1 MMYLLLNV
9 YFVVVKLFDV
19 WYVMVECKDFGV
31 LELIVYLDVV
41 FCLLMVFKLYGLVFV
56 LLMVLCMVIMIFDN
70 FMYYCQFV
78 IDDGKSVVLEF
89 GVIVGDKVLKGIDMI
104 CFDDDGWIVEFEV
117 MVWLFNVLQVFG
129 VEMGVWFGQQ
139 LLVFKIGG

>member
-70 FMYYCQFV
+70 FMYYC
-78 IDDGKSVVLEF
+78 
-89 GVIVGDKVLKGIDMI
+89 
-104 CFDDDGWIVEFEV
+104 
-117 MVWLFNVLQVFG
+117 
-129 VEMGVWFGQQ
+129 
-139 LLVFKIGG
+139 